1 MLLFLMSDSWVER
14 GKVGKNWRLY
24 PPRAFVRKLKLEE
37 GGTVLYV
44 LEDGVLRVEPVPD
57 PLELAVKAKKFF
69 ETTVREFE
77 EESLKEQQ
85 LWECPSR

>member
-1 MLLFLMSDSWVER
+1 MLLILMRDSRVER
-14 GKVGKNWRLY
+14 GKVGKNWTLY
-24 PPRAFVRKLKLEE
+24 PPRAFVRELNLKE

-57 PLELAVKAKKFF
+57 PLELAVKSRKFF

-85 LWECPSR
+85 LWE

>member
-1 MLLFLMSDSWVER
+1 MLLILMRDLRVER
-14 GKVGKNWRLY
+14 GKVGKNWTLY
-24 PPRAFVRKLKLEE
+24 PPRAFVRELNLKE

-57 PLELAVKAKKFF
+57 PLELAVKLRKFF

-85 LWECPSR
+85 LWE